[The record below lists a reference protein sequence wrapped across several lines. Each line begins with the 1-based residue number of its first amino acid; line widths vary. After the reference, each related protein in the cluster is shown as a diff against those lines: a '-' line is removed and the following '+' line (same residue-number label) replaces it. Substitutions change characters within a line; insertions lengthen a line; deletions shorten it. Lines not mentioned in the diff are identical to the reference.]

1 MSMIKKSSEFVVL
14 CWLMVNIFMVFSM
27 IFIGGITRL
36 TDSGLSMIDWNLIK
50 GIIPPLNESQWIEKF
65 NDYKLYPEFKI
76 YNSNM
81 EISEFKKIFFWEYL
95 HRIWGRLIGLTFLIP
110 LFYLYFTKKITKKTS
125 KFLFFVTLIGFFQ
138 AFMGWFMVK
147 SGLIDKPDVSQYR
160 LASHLITAL
169 VIYSLLCFLFWN
181 LYRSR
186 SMIDNEGL
194 NVTNKSILELSI
206 CLFLVFL
213 TISSGA
219 FVAGTDA
226 GSIYNNFPLM
236 GKTFF
241 PPDPFILQ
249 PTWINFFENT
259 TLIQFSHRVL
269 ATITG
274 LTIFYTCITN
284 YQQFKNTLVGSLLKC
299 LILLIILQYTL
310 GVIALKLA
318 VPIFVGS
325 MHQMGSILV
334 LSIIILIL
342 SEIFLK
348 KKGAIK

>member
-1 MSMIKKSSEFVVL
+1 MIRKSSEIVVL
-14 CWLMVNIFMVFSM
+14 SWLLLNIFMVFSM

-50 GIIPPLNESQWIEKF
+50 GIIPPLNEGQWIEKF
-65 NDYKLYPEFKI
+65 NNYKMYPEFKI

-81 EISEFKKIFFWEYL
+81 EINEFKKIFFWEYL

-110 LFYLYFTKKITKKTS
+110 LFYFYFTEKITKKTS
-125 KFLFFVTLIGFFQ
+125 KYLFFVTLIGVFQ

-169 VIYSLLCFLFWN
+169 IIYSLLCFLFWN
-181 LYRSR
+181 LYRFR
-186 SMIDNEGL
+186 TINENKEL
-194 NVTNKSILELSI
+194 NITKKSIFELSI
-206 CLFLVFL
+206 CLLLVFL

-241 PPDPFILQ
+241 PPEPFTLQ
-249 PTWINFFENT
+249 PLWINFFENT
-259 TLIQFSHRVL
+259 TLIQFNHRVL
-269 ATITG
+269 ATLTG
-274 LTIFYTCITN
+274 FMILYTCITN
-284 YQQFKNTLVGSLLKC
+284 YKQFNHTLVGKLLKF
-299 LILLIILQYTL
+299 LILLIILQYLL
-310 GVIALKLA
+310 GVVTLKLA
-318 VPIFVGS
+318 VPILIGS

-334 LSIIILIL
+334 LSTIVVIL
-342 SEIFLK
+342 SEMFLK
-348 KKGAIK
+348 KRGAIR